1 MSYLI
6 DSNAWIWLFD
16 EDQRIQKPIQELLQ
30 NSDTELYISIAS
42 IWEVTIKVGIK
53 KLQLKYD
60 LEKELLS
67 KINEFEIEILPLS
80 FQSVFAVKNL
90 PPIHG
95 DPFDR
100 IQVCQAQEHG
110 LEIVSADPIF
120 EKYGIKRHW

>member
-1 MSYLI
+1 MSFLI

-16 EDQRIQKPIQELLQ
+16 EDQRIRKPIQEMLE
-30 NSDTELYISIAS
+30 SDSEALYISMAS

-60 LEKELLS
+60 LENELLS
-67 KINEFEIEILPLS
+67 KIDEFDITILPLS
-80 FQSVFAVKNL
+80 FQSIFAVKNL

>member
-1 MSYLI
+1 MSILI

-16 EDQRIQKPIQELLQ
+16 EDQRIRKPIQELLG
-30 NSDTELYISIAS
+30 NDASELFISIAS
-42 IWEVTIKVGIK
+42 LWEVSIKVGIK

-60 LEKELLS
+60 LEKELLL
-67 KINEFEIEILPLS
+67 KMEEFDISILPLS
-80 FQSVFAVKNL
+80 FQTVLAVKNL